1 MIRSEANAE
10 SAEWVDPD
18 LDVAAAAMR
27 RMVDDHQTFERRA
40 EEARR
45 QVLTRF
51 SPSECG
57 RVIARRIEEIRA
69 MQGSIATGVR

>member
-1 MIRSEANAE
+1 
-10 SAEWVDPD
+10 
-18 LDVAAAAMR
+18 MR

-51 SPSECG
+51 SPRECG

-69 MQGSIATGVR
+69 MQGPIATGVR